1 MSNDREG
8 DRQRVDVKGKLI
20 SSFPLE
26 FEKKLFLLSIFPFSF
41 ELLLIRKK

>member
-1 MSNDREG
+1 MRRNNREG

-26 FEKKLFLLSIFPFSF
+26 FEKK
-41 ELLLIRKK
+41 